1 MDRNSRPLATYG
13 TILSVQLD
21 GCQMSPQE
29 QEQEVEVEEE
39 EVGLL
44 KQAGLIRWLTF
55 LLTTNWSQLEMDCFY
70 FRSF

>member
-29 QEQEVEVEEE
+29 QEEEMEEE

-44 KQAGLIRWLTF
+44 KQAGLIRWLAF